1 MDEKKYF
8 KFPVVPIIF
17 FVANLSIII
26 WGLFYGR
33 WQTAVVVFGT
43 LMLLVLLAVSI
54 QLLSWPVVKTEGLE
68 IRSLL
73 LPMFKKEF
81 RYEEIQSVIFKRGAR
96 YEYLM
101 TIIGSDGKR
110 KYVGYMVC
118 LPGGKLQ
125 EFLNDL
131 RAHGV
136 EVDNRMNYKD
146 VV

>member
-17 FVANLSIII
+17 LVANLSIII

-33 WQTAVVVFGT
+33 WQTAVVVFGA

-73 LPMFKKEF
+73 LPMLKKEF
-81 RYEEIQSVIFKRGAR
+81 RYGEIQSVIFKRGAR

-110 KYVGYMVC
+110 KYVGYMEC

-136 EVDNRMNYKD
+136 EVDNRMNYTD
-146 VV
+146 VI